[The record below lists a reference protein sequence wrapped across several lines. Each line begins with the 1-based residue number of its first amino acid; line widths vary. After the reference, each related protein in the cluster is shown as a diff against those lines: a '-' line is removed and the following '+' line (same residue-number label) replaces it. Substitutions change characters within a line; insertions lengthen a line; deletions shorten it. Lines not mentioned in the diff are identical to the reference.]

1 MIGEGVEHRG
11 SDARAARS
19 RYDDDVV
26 ELGHQTPGF
35 GRDRVTH
42 ERAAHQMFALI
53 GGDPDETVVFTLHK
67 ERKRPA
73 KREVIGPNRGE
84 QLEDVQPLSNAHST
98 ASNHRFVRLPSKK
111 RGFGFA
117 RIDSDRSK
125 GVPHMIAHL
134 RFARAAFFAAA
145 LVAIGLSSIVS
156 ATEMKGALPA
166 GGKYKDCH
174 GYILHVSDANI
185 RVHCID
191 GTPAD
196 LSFLQFPKYGNAKD
210 GKSMQV
216 RDLQPNTPVH
226 VIFTQSLGVRH
237 AYKIYVADPNGHG
250 LYGFK
255 S

>member
-1 MIGEGVEHRG
+1 M
-11 SDARAARS
+11 
-19 RYDDDVV
+19 
-26 ELGHQTPGF
+26 
-35 GRDRVTH
+35 
-42 ERAAHQMFALI
+42 
-53 GGDPDETVVFTLHK
+53 
-67 ERKRPA
+67 
-73 KREVIGPNRGE
+73 
-84 QLEDVQPLSNAHST
+84 T
-98 ASNHRFVRLPSKK
+98 APF
-111 RGFGFA
+111 
-117 RIDSDRSK
+117 
-125 GVPHMIAHL
+125 
-134 RFARAAFFAAA
+134 RFARVAFFASA
-145 LVAIGLSSIVS
+145 LCAVGASSIAS

-196 LSFLQFPKYGNAKD
+196 LSFLQFPKYGNNKD
-210 GKSMQV
+210 GKSVQV
-216 RDLQPNTPVH
+216 KNLTPNTPVH